1 MNYVSEDLIS
11 KSELRNQMINRI
23 DVLNKVKKLFVM
35 PKLELMT
42 SQMVADYYGITTD
55 VLNVV
60 YFRNKEEINSDGVK
74 KLSLNDIRSCLL
86 QDVMGKI
93 ATAKRGHSAFTV
105 GDMYIEVPNGGCKC
119 FSPRA
124 VLRIG
129 MLLRDSEVAK
139 EVRTQLLNTFECAT
153 EEQRTE
159 SIDEESRLLLDII
172 RAESDDLVAINLK
185 KYRDFMNRHI
195 TKLENEKAELKTEL
209 DVVHNQITTW
219 TPSEITRC
227 LISAVARDIGGKN
240 QYQTAWGK
248 LRKNLYHHQGINLEA
263 RRVKSGVNKPYIHF
277 VKDNEWDRVI
287 KEVYIIA
294 KDHNINIVKCV
305 GSTNAQSIE
314 KFATE

>member
-1 MNYVSEDLIS
+1 
-11 KSELRNQMINRI
+11 
-23 DVLNKVKKLFVM
+23 
-35 PKLELMT
+35 
-42 SQMVADYYGITTD
+42 
-55 VLNVV
+55 
-60 YFRNKEEINSDGVK
+60 
-74 KLSLNDIRSCLL
+74 
-86 QDVMGKI
+86 
-93 ATAKRGHSAFTV
+93 
-105 GDMYIEVPNGGCKC
+105 
-119 FSPRA
+119 
-124 VLRIG
+124 
-129 MLLRDSEVAK
+129 
-139 EVRTQLLNTFECAT
+139 
-153 EEQRTE
+153 
-159 SIDEESRLLLDII
+159 
-172 RAESDDLVAINLK
+172 
-185 KYRDFMNRHI
+185 MNRHI

-219 TPSEITRC
+219 TPNEITRC

-240 QYQTAWGK
+240 QYQTAWSK

>member
-23 DVLNKVKKLFVM
+23 DVLNKVKKLFLI
-35 PKLELMT
+35 PKLEMMPT
-42 SQMVADYYGITTD
+42 NMVADFYEVDQKVIRQI
-55 VLNVV
+55 LL
-60 YFRNKEEINSDGVK
+60 RHKEEIESDGVES
-74 KLSLNDIRSCLL
+74 LSGQKVALVLHDVTPVENLGKAGYKIDFNDGTSITLNHGNR
-86 QDVMGKI
+86 V
-93 ATAKRGHSAFTV
+93 
-105 GDMYIEVPNGGCKC
+105 Y

-219 TPSEITRC
+219 NPNEITRC

-277 VKDNEWDRVI
+277 VKDNEWDHVI

-294 KDHNINIVKCV
+294 KDHNIDIVKCV